1 MTGNMIGW
9 APRKVELL
17 DELHRKVLRQR
28 APSENEREEGGE
40 GTKDGR
46 HNGAFVWHGSK
57 ESDRLATPESTL
69 ESFTPEL
76 VLLGGEIL
84 PLI

>member
-1 MTGNMIGW
+1 M
-9 APRKVELL
+9 L

-28 APSENEREEGGE
+28 APSENEREDGGE

-57 ESDRLATPESTL
+57 ESGRLATPESTL
-69 ESFTPEL
+69 ARLTPEL
-76 VLLGGEIL
+76 VLVGGENL

>member
-1 MTGNMIGW
+1 MIGL
-9 APRKVELL
+9 ASRKVELL
-17 DELHRKVLRQR
+17 DELHGKVLRQR
-28 APSENEREEGGE
+28 APSENESEGGE
-40 GTKDGR
+40 GTKDER

-69 ESFTPEL
+69 ESLTPEL
-76 VLLGGEIL
+76 FLLGGEIL